1 MDIIDSRD
9 RRTALDKAQNH
20 DTGYSEKTKGEIS
33 IEEEGEHCGVFF
45 FTHYAPNPKR
55 FRLSR
60 SHFTMSRSVL
70 DPLVPETRTT
80 KTPAGQADTSI

>member
-1 MDIIDSRD
+1 MQSRD
-9 RRTALDKAQNH
+9 RRAALDKVQDEH
-20 DTGYSEKTKGEIS
+20 TGHSEKTKGEIGV
-33 IEEEGEHCGVFF
+33 EEKGEHCGLF
-45 FTHYAPNPKR
+45 FTHYEPNPKR

-70 DPLVPETRTT
+70 DPLAPDTRTT